1 MKKYDVIIVGGGIS
15 GIYTMY
21 NLKKNYPNLKVLLLE
36 KNERFGGRVYTHH
49 EKVDNVDYTMDLG
62 AGRIGYHH
70 KLMVNLIKELKLEK
84 YMHPISNTENY
95 IEYNSKT
102 KISLIK
108 SNIKQKYSKLLYN
121 FFNSKKILQL
131 KQGFLESL
139 TLKELLLQFFNN
151 KDYNNIENSFEY
163 KQKLYHFNAYNAIN
177 YFKEDYNSYS
187 EFFIMTNG
195 LSSIIKSMISII
207 SQNKKYKVKKNSEV
221 TNIVYD
227 NNNRDY
233 ILTYKKKCFINKK
246 NFNINVKTKYL
257 ICALPRCDLIKFKI
271 LNKYNNDLNSI
282 NEISKLRIFEI
293 YEKNKNNGEVWFE
306 NISKTVTNEKLQFI
320 IPINPETGL
329 IMSSYNENL
338 STQQNYYYELYKKN
352 KSNMKEILRKNLS
365 KIFNTIVPE
374 SKYIKLAYWKSGVA
388 CWKKNV
394 HSHYISH
401 RILNLMPNF
410 YICGENYSNYQAWC
424 EGALQTSLQV
434 IQKLDNVLKQKN
446 SNKTKKYKNIRVKS
460 SKI

>member
-1 MKKYDVIIVGGGIS
+1 MNPFLTNSCAIVSPDIPEPYILII
-15 GIYTMY
+15 
-21 NLKKNYPNLKVLLLE
+21 
-36 KNERFGGRVYTHH
+36 
-49 EKVDNVDYTMDLG
+49 
-62 AGRIGYHH
+62 
-70 KLMVNLIKELKLEK
+70 
-84 YMHPISNTENY
+84 
-95 IEYNSKT
+95 
-102 KISLIK
+102 
-108 SNIKQKYSKLLYN
+108 
-121 FFNSKKILQL
+121 
-131 KQGFLESL
+131 
-139 TLKELLLQFFNN
+139 
-151 KDYNNIENSFEY
+151 
-163 KQKLYHFNAYNAIN
+163 
-177 YFKEDYNSYS
+177 
-187 EFFIMTNG
+187 
-195 LSSIIKSMISII
+195 
-207 SQNKKYKVKKNSEV
+207 
-221 TNIVYD
+221 
-227 NNNRDY
+227 